1 MPLSI
6 REVLAGDPGLK
17 YGPSV
22 WGGVN
27 CVGHASVDAAAGLLL
42 AALDGVRVVDAVV
55 FGSPQAER
63 ARIAA
68 TAVNQIAGS
77 CITEAYLPRP
87 LWAIRS
93 KRGWVRPASLAIVV

>member
-6 REVLAGDPGLK
+6 RDDLAGDPGLK

-22 WGGVN
+22 WDGVN
-27 CVGHASVDAAAGLLL
+27 CVGHASVDAAAGLPL
-42 AALDGVRVVDAVV
+42 AAVDGVWVVDAVV
-55 FGSPQAER
+55 GGSPHAER

-68 TAVNQIAGS
+68 TAVNQIAGT

-87 LWAIRS
+87 LWARPS
-93 KRGWVRPASLAIVV
+93 KRGWIRPAPLAIVV

>member
-27 CVGHASVDAAAGLLL
+27 CVGHASVDAAAGPPL
-42 AALDGVRVVDAVV
+42 AVDGVWVVDALVG
-55 FGSPQAER
+55 GSPQAES

-68 TAVNQIAGS
+68 SAVKQMAGT

-87 LWAIRS
+87 L
-93 KRGWVRPASLAIVV
+93 

>member
-22 WGGVN
+22 WGGVIS
-27 CVGHASVDAAAGLLL
+27 VGHASVDAAAGLPL
-42 AALDGVRVVDAVV
+42 AVDGVSVVDAMVG
-55 FGSPQAER
+55 GSPQAER

-68 TAVNQIAGS
+68 TAVNQIAGT

-87 LWAIRS
+87 L
-93 KRGWVRPASLAIVV
+93 